1 MEEKKRP
8 REEDVYAFRNKKEFD
23 SILDVEDID

>member
-1 MEEKKRP
+1 MEEKKSP
-8 REEDVYAFRNKKEFD
+8 WEEDVYSFPNKKEFD